1 MPAQNKSEMEAAED
15 DLALTADDIRY
26 ARPTD
31 LAKLS
36 GYDTSTWSEWT
47 NLRPMGEFQEI
58 RVAKE
63 LRMSLEEFRKGY
75 KLRQEDA
82 KRSRERKRRIEKL
95 IEAKNDT

>member
-1 MPAQNKSEMEAAED
+1 MQAQDKSEVEVAGNH
-15 DLALTADDIRY
+15 LALTSDDIRY

-47 NLRPMGEFQEI
+47 NLRPMGEFQEV

-63 LRMSLEEFRKGY
+63 LKMSLEEFRKGY

-82 KRSRERKRRIEKL
+82 QRSRERKLRFEKL
-95 IEAKNDT
+95 IEAKNDS

>member
-1 MPAQNKSEMEAAED
+1 MQAQDKSKMEAAGNH
-15 DLALTADDIRY
+15 LALTADDIRY

-47 NLRPMGEFQEI
+47 NLRPMGEFQEV

-63 LRMSLEEFRKGY
+63 LKMSLEEFRQGY

-82 KRSRERKRRIEKL
+82 QRSRERKLRFEKL
-95 IEAKNDT
+95 IEAKNDS

>member
-1 MPAQNKSEMEAAED
+1 MKAQDKPEIGVSEE
-15 DLALTADDIRY
+15 DLALTANELRY

-47 NLRPMGEFQEI
+47 NLRSMGEFQEV

-82 KRSRERKRRIEKL
+82 KRSRETKLRIKDL
-95 IEAKNDT
+95 IEAKNAS

>member
-1 MPAQNKSEMEAAED
+1 MQAQDKSEIEVAENH
-15 DLALTADDIRY
+15 LALTAEDIRY

-47 NLRPMGEFQEI
+47 NLRSMGKFQEA

-75 KLRQEDA
+75 ELRQEDA
-82 KRSRERKRRIEKL
+82 KRSRERKLRIEKL
-95 IEAKNDT
+95 IEAKNGS